1 MTALVLATALTLQD
15 GFPPTLLH
23 WPQELV
29 EAVASVGHEAGPLSL
44 WQDEDAWL
52 HAQACVMWTAVNR
65 LRSDDFPDDETV
77 ADEYYAAWN
86 ADGEFIPPTDQQL
99 ELALQVLG
107 MDAADDPTKGAL
119 FAMSYQDVENLR
131 WRFEDASHAVIGDE
145 RGIYFY
151 VNWMGLPDCWGHCAE
166 EL

>member
-29 EAVASVGHEAGPLSL
+29 EAVASVGYEAGPLSL

-52 HAQACVMWTAVNR
+52 HAQGCVIWTAVNR
-65 LRSDDFPDDETV
+65 LRSDSFPDDETV

-119 FAMSYQDVENLR
+119 FAMSAMDVRWLQWPDGDGVLR
-131 WRFEDASHAVIGDE
+131 AADGVHAIH
-145 RGIYFY
+145 FY
-151 VNWMGLPDCWGHCAE
+151 GRWLGLPDCWGHCGE